1 MARLAIRATGDRS
14 KRETITTGNDCVYV
28 DVIVGNKT
36 VRHLKINEI
45 GDVLQ
50 RSIEGGVTYWPTY
63 TRNGYEKHNCAHNYC
78 GDDGTCNACGERA

>member
-1 MARLAIRATGDRS
+1 MARLAIRATGDHS
-14 KRETITTGNDCVYV
+14 KRETITTGNECVYV

-50 RSIEGGVTYWPTY
+50 RSVYGGVVYWHTY
-63 TRNGYEKHNCAHNYC
+63 TRNGGEKSDTQSA
-78 GDDGTCNACGERA
+78 